1 VSLELTDAAH
11 GSALPGQKQRSTRV
25 EGTGAPTTHMHGIG
39 RGGGLPARSTYHQ
52 TGHVQVDRFIWLP
65 FLLVAILVGLRLLG
79 LAL

>member
-1 VSLELTDAAH
+1 
-11 GSALPGQKQRSTRV
+11 
-25 EGTGAPTTHMHGIG
+25 MHGIG